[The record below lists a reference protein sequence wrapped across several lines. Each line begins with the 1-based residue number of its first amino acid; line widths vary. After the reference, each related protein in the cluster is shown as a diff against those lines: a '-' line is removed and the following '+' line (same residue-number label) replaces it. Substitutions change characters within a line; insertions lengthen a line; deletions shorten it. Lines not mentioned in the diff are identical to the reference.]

1 MIAFKERLQA
11 LAPENQEL
19 AAFLKELCARSFKNG
34 ELPQR
39 CSFQNVSPNI
49 VSDLRV
55 LFGARAVKARDDR
68 LVLDLKAAGLISP
81 EARQQLLSVLA
92 EALEIKPQ
100 NRRLERQQTHAALTQ
115 QLHAFST
122 TLRNS
127 LAQKVHQRLADDLA
141 QQRGFLWREG
151 ILQKRGATAL
161 AQIEYVL
168 KALEILGLNKRPW
181 NFSELGSRVTGSS
194 KSFRVGSELY
204 RLAADWVAPFLDEA
218 EMLAQI
224 DDLAS
229 RRARVW
235 EILGVEQN
243 GAAIT
248 AMLGGPFVYHKQ
260 GRVFNAIQ
268 QHFDLGEP
276 STLSLAQLAGIESLE
291 PLFDTILTIENLT
304 PFVETIQPP
313 PLANALFVY
322 TEGFPNRAVRRLLQL
337 CCENLAGL
345 KFLHWGDTDLAGVR
359 ILRNLAAIIGAP
371 PAAFRCGPEDIA
383 KHRERL
389 IPLTPEQR
397 ENILRDLEARPHAAG
412 HEILEAVLQYDG
424 WLEQEAWEK

>member
-11 LAPENQEL
+11 IAPENQEL
-19 AAFLKELCARSFKNG
+19 AAFLKELGARSFRSG

-68 LVLDLKAAGLISP
+68 LVLDLKAAGLISS

-92 EALEIKPQ
+92 ETLEIKQQ
-100 NRRLERQQTHAALTQ
+100 NRRLQRQQTHVALMQ
-115 QLHAFST
+115 QLHAFSA
-122 TLRNS
+122 TLKNS
-127 LAQKVHQRLADDLA
+127 LAQKVHQHLADDLA

-151 ILQKRGATAL
+151 VLQKHGTTAL
-161 AQIEYVL
+161 AQIENVL
-168 KALEILGLNKRPW
+168 KALEILGSNKRSW

-194 KSFRVGSELY
+194 KSFRVGSVLY
-204 RLAADWVAPFLDEA
+204 RLAADWAAPFLEEA

-229 RRARVW
+229 RRGHIW

-248 AMLGGPFVYHKQ
+248 AMLGGPLVYHKQ
-260 GRVFNAIQ
+260 GKVFNAIQ

-276 STLSLAQLAGIESLE
+276 STLALAQLTGIESLE

-304 PFVETIQPP
+304 PFVEAIQQPP
-313 PLANALFVY
+313 VANALFVY

-337 CCENLAGL
+337 CRENLAGL

-359 ILRNLAAIIGAP
+359 ILRNIAAIVGEP
-371 PAAFRCGPEDIA
+371 PAAFRCGPEDMA
-383 KHRERL
+383 RHRERL
-389 IPLTPEQR
+389 IPLAPEQR
-397 ENILRDLEARPHAAG
+397 ENILRDLAARPDGVG
-412 HEILEAVLQYDG
+412 HEILEAVLQRDG

>member
-1 MIAFKERLQA
+1 M
-11 LAPENQEL
+11 
-19 AAFLKELCARSFKNG
+19 G
-34 ELPQR
+34 
-39 CSFQNVSPNI
+39 
-49 VSDLRV
+49 DLRV
-55 LFGARAVKARDDR
+55 LFGARVVKARDEK
-68 LVLDLKAAGLISP
+68 LILDLKAAGLISA
-81 EARQQLLSVLA
+81 EARQQLLSVLI
-92 EALEIKPQ
+92 EALNIKQQ
-100 NRRLERQQTHAALTQ
+100 NRRLQRQQTHAALTQ

-122 TLRNS
+122 TLQNS

-151 ILQKRGATAL
+151 ILQKHGVAAL
-161 AQIEYVL
+161 AQIANVL
-168 KALEILGLNKRPW
+168 KALEILGANKRPW

-204 RLAADWVAPFLDEA
+204 RLAADWIAPFLEET

-235 EILGVEQN
+235 EILGVEQ
-243 GAAIT
+243 GSAAISV
-248 AMLGGPFVYHKQ
+248 MLGGPLVYHKQ

-276 STLSLAQLAGIESLE
+276 STLSLAQVAGIERLE
-291 PLFDTILTIENLT
+291 PLFDTILMIENLT
-304 PFVETIQPP
+304 PFVEAIQQP
-313 PLANALFVY
+313 PLANVLIVY

-337 CCENLAGL
+337 CRENIAGL

-359 ILRNLAAIIGAP
+359 ILRNIAAIVGEP
-371 PAAFRCGPEDIA
+371 PVGFRCCPEDMA
-383 KHRERL
+383 KQRERL
-389 IPLTPEQR
+389 IPLTPEHR
-397 ENILRDLEARPHAAG
+397 ENIFRDLEARPHAAG
-412 HEILEAVLQYDG
+412 YEILEAVLQHKG